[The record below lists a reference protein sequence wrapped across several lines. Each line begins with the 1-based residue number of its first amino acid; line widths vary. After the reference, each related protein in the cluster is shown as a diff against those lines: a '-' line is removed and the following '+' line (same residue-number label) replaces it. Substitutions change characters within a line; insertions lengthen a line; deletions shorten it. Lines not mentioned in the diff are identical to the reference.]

1 MYVFY
6 RDLSCEKS
14 LPCDDDK
21 FESEKNLSDTF
32 HEEYDSGSEYL
43 PYANDNLSSL
53 FKKTR

>member
-21 FESEKNLSDTF
+21 FESEKNLSKTF
-32 HEEYDSGSEYL
+32 HEEYDSGSEYH
-43 PYANDNLSSL
+43 PYANNNLSSL